1 MAFDY
6 RKLKGKIVEKYGSQN
21 KFAEVMGISTRTLS
35 LKMNNKVPWKQS
47 EIREAVRFLQIS
59 DSDIGDYFFKT
70 EVQNIERK

>member
-70 EVQNIERK
+70 EVQSIERK

>member
-59 DSDIGDYFFKT
+59 DSDIGDYFSKT